1 MKSRMRRLLF
11 LVLGGLLATAAFAED
26 SEDLDTEPDAGEEEL
41 DEEAL
46 EAELLREI
54 AEEEAR
60 EEAERLAEEER
71 IRVEEEAL
79 LGKIEQNVHAGF
91 QAAEGAEGEAG
102 GRKKGSE
109 NTELSAF
116 QETMITT
123 GSEISKALLI
133 ILGIMFVVRAIQVS
147 YKTLS
152 KRAFLKN
159 VAVPQGRAMEAQQFA
174 EMRLQSEADQD
185 ISYTTYKSEWKEKR
199 QFYQLLAEVQNKPFQ
214 EQKKLL
220 ERAFM
225 FRVIAFVKRKQK
237 MSQDEQGLRRAKAMD
252 MCPPAIWDDWEVA
265 LGELKEEERAIFGDA
280 CKFVQPRE
288 KGGFSTRWGGILG
301 DNIKPNRPGAN
312 DPRNVFNYGAALAN
326 AQTHQQTRMAAMRK
340 RQNPKFQ
347 KQAGSAREA

>member
-71 IRVEEEAL
+71 IRLEEEAL

-91 QAAEGAEGEAG
+91 QAAEGAEGEADAG

-123 GSEISKALLI
+123 GSEIS
-133 ILGIMFVVRAIQVS
+133 
-147 YKTLS
+147 
-152 KRAFLKN
+152 
-159 VAVPQGRAMEAQQFA
+159 
-174 EMRLQSEADQD
+174 
-185 ISYTTYKSEWKEKR
+185 
-199 QFYQLLAEVQNKPFQ
+199 
-214 EQKKLL
+214 
-220 ERAFM
+220 
-225 FRVIAFVKRKQK
+225 
-237 MSQDEQGLRRAKAMD
+237 
-252 MCPPAIWDDWEVA
+252 
-265 LGELKEEERAIFGDA
+265 
-280 CKFVQPRE
+280 
-288 KGGFSTRWGGILG
+288 
-301 DNIKPNRPGAN
+301 
-312 DPRNVFNYGAALAN
+312 
-326 AQTHQQTRMAAMRK
+326 
-340 RQNPKFQ
+340 
-347 KQAGSAREA
+347 